1 MVPKFSR
8 KDVVNFNEETLYKE
22 YKDYVDKDK
31 DYLFK
36 IFNSKDTGLTNK
48 EVIKRREEN
57 GRNVINEEKKK
68 SVFTFLM
75 DSFKDPFIYI
85 LIILATINFLLGDKL
100 GSLIIIILALTSSII
115 RLIATSYHS
124 ST

>member
-1 MVPKFSR
+1 MVPKFSK
-8 KDVVNFNEETLYKE
+8 KDIVNFNEETLYKE

-57 GRNVINEEKKK
+57 GRNIINEEKLWLRKK
-68 SVFTFLM
+68 LHFLQ
-75 DSFKDPFIYI
+75 
-85 LIILATINFLLGDKL
+85 
-100 GSLIIIILALTSSII
+100 
-115 RLIATSYHS
+115 
-124 ST
+124 

>member
-68 SVFTFLM
+68 SIFTFLI

-85 LIILATINFLLGDKL
+85 LILFSN
-100 GSLIIIILALTSSII
+100 SN
-115 RLIATSYHS
+115 
-124 ST
+124 